1 MYPFYITQRVGEKR
15 KRSIF
20 LLRAQFKS
28 SDKLLTYNFDL
39 CFYIFQKKQMIPVR
53 EKKFFLSC
61 SLIIALITLF
71 EIFNFYMF
79 IATASVNWLLNWQLL
94 IKIVF
99 PVLEIVAVVIFI
111 TSQFKRSEFLKILV
125 CYHLFILPLQIAGIK
140 FSFDHAARFNS
151 NLFDNKLFVI
161 NLILTTILMITYVI
175 LLWRLSKYQTPRLT
189 YITIGNENI
198 AEFTAVK
205 KGVRF
210 ANRLVDLT
218 IIFLVL
224 YINIIDNRQFRELF
238 SGTGSGT
245 LIIIEVSLG
254 FYYYLLLEGFFNTT
268 IGKIITGTTI
278 VDIEGKR
285 PGFSRIIA
293 RTLCRFIPFEAFS
306 FLGIAGRGWHDSI
319 SETYVVK
326 AENNLINNVKEL

>member
-1 MYPFYITQRVGEKR
+1 MTTIREEK
-15 KRSIF
+15 I
-20 LLRAQFKS
+20 
-28 SDKLLTYNFDL
+28 
-39 CFYIFQKKQMIPVR
+39 
-53 EKKFFLSC
+53 FLSC
-61 SLIIALITLF
+61 SLIIGMIALF

-79 IATASVNWLLNWQLL
+79 IAEASINWLLNWQLL
-94 IKIVF
+94 SKIVF
-99 PVLEIVAVVIFI
+99 PILELAAIIIFL
-111 TSQFKRSEFLKILV
+111 TSQFRRSALLKILM
-125 CYHLFILPLQIAGIK
+125 CYHLFILPLHIAGIK
-140 FSFDHAARFNS
+140 FSFDHAARFNN

-161 NLILTTILMITYVI
+161 NLFLTTILMISYII
-175 LLWRLSKYQTPRLT
+175 LFRRLSKHQTPRLN

-205 KGVRF
+205 KGLRF
-210 ANRLVDLT
+210 ANRLADLT

-224 YINIIDNRQFRELF
+224 YINIIENRQFRELF
-238 SGTGSGT
+238 NGTGSGT

-254 FYYYLLLEGFFNTT
+254 LYYYLLLEGFFNTT

-285 PGFSRIIA
+285 PRFSRIIV

-326 AENNLINNVKEL
+326 AENLLINNMKEI